1 MKTLFTC
8 LFLLTTICNAQNSTM
23 KKTNITD
30 LEKLNLKGNV
40 KSVNEFS
47 QVLHVDDAPSIENV
61 KTFNTNGFLTNETIY
76 YRGKAR
82 STEEYTYLDGK
93 LKTKVETLLTSSG
106 YTTTYRY
113 DYKENEIVVK
123 VFEDDE
129 LAESSIKKI
138 DKNNNVIYT
147 KDSNLLFNTY
157 CEKTYKYDKN
167 DNLLLVTEDCYNED
181 GKNYSN
187 TIKYEYKDA
196 LLVKMQ
202 HSNTITNDN
211 VGFTEQYYYNNLNE
225 CTEIK
230 VFIDNKLDSKQT
242 KVYDNGLLTEHH
254 FYEND
259 DEIKFI
265 KYEYDQ
271 KENITK
277 KTVNEVSSNGTV
289 TTIFTFKISYYNN

>member
-1 MKTLFTC
+1 
-8 LFLLTTICNAQNSTM
+8 M
-23 KKTNITD
+23 KKTNTTD
-30 LEKLNLKGNV
+30 LEKLNLKGNI

-61 KTFNTNGFLTNETIY
+61 KTFNINGFLTNETIY
-76 YRGKAR
+76 YRGKER

-93 LKTKVETLLTSSG
+93 LKSKVETLLTSNG
-106 YTTTYRY
+106 YTTTYKY
-113 DYKENEIVVK
+113 AYKENEIAVK

-129 LAESSIKKI
+129 LVESSIKKT
-138 DKNNNVIYT
+138 DNNNNIIYI

-157 CEKTYKYDKN
+157 CEKTYKYNKN
-167 DNLLLVTEDCYNED
+167 NNLLLVTEDCYNED

-187 TIKYEYKDA
+187 TINYEYKDA

-225 CTEIK
+225 CIEIK
-230 VFIDNKLDSKQT
+230 VFINKKLDSKQT
-242 KVYDNGLLTEHH
+242 KVYNNGLLTEHH
-254 FYEND
+254 FYKND

-271 KENITK
+271 KDNIIK
-277 KTVNEVSSNGTV
+277 QTVNEISSV
-289 TTIFTFKISYYNN
+289 ATTITIYTFEIAYYN